1 MKSLQIRQ
9 SDPKNF
15 IPPIILWDSF
25 EKLRCHL
32 CDNKIIK
39 MENIVVITKTELV
52 EIIQETLRSAK
63 QDEKMPEQQNEFLN
77 ISEASDFLK
86 MAKQTLYGLTS
97 NRQIPFIK
105 KGKKVYFN
113 KGEVIAWLNEGKM
126 KTHSEILKAGFK

>member
-1 MKSLQIRQ
+1 MDLQKNLIQVQ
-9 SDPKNF
+9 SNLELNLKNS
-15 IPPIILWDSF
+15 PN
-25 EKLRCHL
+25 L

-39 MENIVVITKTELV
+39 MDNIVVITKAELV
-52 EIIQETLRSAK
+52 EIIQETLRSVK

-126 KTHSEILKAGFK
+126 KTKAEILKAGFK

>member
-1 MKSLQIRQ
+1 MNNIIIIEKNDLEILIQDVVKNALDKSN
-9 SDPKNF
+9 S
-15 IPPIILWDSF
+15 
-25 EKLRCHL
+25 
-32 CDNKIIK
+32 
-39 MENIVVITKTELV
+39 
-52 EIIQETLRSAK
+52 
-63 QDEKMPEQQNEFLN
+63 EQQIQNPFLD
-77 ISEASDFLK
+77 ISEAADFLK